1 MTGSSIPSFGNAED
15 GVFFMRFALI
25 VCALG
30 LILRSGCSSPVP
42 ADDAGRMTGVIVDA
56 ETGEPIPGA
65 KVSVEGQ
72 HLAAE
77 ADSSGKFV
85 LDGVGAGPQRLR
97 VERIGYAGIF
107 VKVTASA
114 EREVP
119 IRLTM
124 SPEALQVE
132 GISVTERRGA
142 NDIEI
147 APTFATVIEAKTFQG
162 RTTSLPEL
170 LSETA
175 GVHVESMGGLGSF
188 STISIRGSSAE
199 QVQVYLD
206 GVLLNTA
213 FGGGVNLSD
222 IPVSDVERI
231 EIYRGKAPI
240 WTGGEGMGGA
250 VHIRTWNIGDRQVQ
264 KGSASIG
271 SFGTGKGSWTL
282 SQRRGR
288 MGMLAAVDY
297 SRSANDFRFRDD
309 NGTEY
314 NPADDGFEQ
323 RRNNDFASMSLL
335 TKVSYDEAGRFSCS
349 LSNSFY
355 RKAQGMP
362 NIGNNQARHARF
374 EVIRDLVEGSAE
386 VQGLASGR
394 LTLRQTLSFSHV
406 AEDFEDRFGEVG
418 LGNQDNHNRS
428 QALAFRQAIQS
439 HLGRNHVASVFYE
452 VRRETFKPS
461 DNLASTARFFNSR
474 RWTFAG
480 GGEDKSFL
488 FNGRL
493 GIVSSVRVESRRS
506 RFVEENPYLF
516 SPLVPTHKRT
526 DATWNV
532 HEGVRGTLLP
542 GLIVK
547 GNFGK
552 YNRAPSFYELFG
564 DRGGVIGNTD
574 LKAER
579 GLTWDVGFRG
589 EWPGKGP
596 IATGE
601 IVYFDRRAED
611 LIQFVQ
617 HSQGVSRAH
626 NLSRARIRGIEVVFN
641 AALGE
646 IIRVSGNYTHQR
658 ARDRSRIPH
667 RRNKI
672 LPNRPQHEGH
682 GKGEVRAGG
691 ANLTYALAFEGGSFL
706 DGANLRPVRARV
718 IHNAGVSFSLIR
730 SLEATC
736 EVKNLT
742 NNQVADVWGYPLP
755 GRGYF
760 VGVSGKF

>member
-30 LILRSGCSSPVP
+30 LILKSGCFSPVL
-42 ADDAGRMTGVIVDA
+42 ADDTVRLTGVIVDA
-56 ETGEPIPGA
+56 GTGEPIPGA
-65 KVSVEGQ
+65 KVSVEGR
-72 HLAAE
+72 HLVAE
-77 ADSSGKFV
+77 ADSSGRFI
-85 LDGVGAGPQRLR
+85 LDGFGAGPQRLW

-107 VKVTASA
+107 VEVTASA
-114 EREVP
+114 EREAP

-132 GISVTERRGA
+132 GISVTGRRGA
-142 NDIEI
+142 NDIET
-147 APTFATVIEAKTFQG
+147 APTFATVIEAKNFQR

-206 GVLLNTA
+206 GVLLNSA

-250 VHIRTWNIGDRQVQ
+250 VHIRTWNTGDRQVQ
-264 KGSASIG
+264 RGSASIG

-282 SQRRGR
+282 SQRHGR

-297 SRSANDFRFRDD
+297 SRSANDFRFRND

-335 TKVSYDEAGRFSCS
+335 TKVSYDEAGRFSGS
-349 LSNSFY
+349 FSNSFY

-374 EVIRDLVEGSAE
+374 EVTRDLIEGFAE
-386 VQGLASGR
+386 IRGLVNGR
-394 LTLRQTLSFSHV
+394 MTLRQTLSFSHV

-428 QALAFRQAIQS
+428 QAFAFRQAIQS
-439 HLGRNHVASVFYE
+439 LVGRNQVTSVFYE

-461 DNLASTARFFNSR
+461 DRLAPAARFFNSL

-480 GGEDKSFL
+480 GGEQNGYL

-493 GIVSSVRVESRRS
+493 GVVSSVRVESRRS
-506 RFVEENPYLF
+506 RFVEEIPYLY
-516 SPLVPTHKRT
+516 SPLASIHKRS
-526 DATWNV
+526 DVTWSV

-542 GLIVK
+542 GVIVK

-589 EWPGKGP
+589 EWAGKG
-596 IATGE
+596 TGE
-601 IVYFDRRAED
+601 IVYFDRRAKD

-641 AALGE
+641 GTFGE
-646 IIRVSGNYTHQR
+646 IFKVSGNYTHQR

-682 GKGEVRAGG
+682 GKGEVRVGG
-691 ANLTYALAFEGGSFL
+691 ANLTYAMAFEGGSFL
-706 DGANLRPVRARV
+706 DGANLRLVRARV
-718 IHNAGVSFSLIR
+718 IHNTGVSFNLIR
-730 SLEATC
+730 SVKATG

-760 VGVSGKF
+760 AGVSGQF